1 MMIRKLLF
9 VGALLPVLLFGFVS
23 SPAMAQDDNFG
34 FDEDFAEF
42 EPEVGD
48 DAAEEAAEQAGD
60 GAGEAAAEQAASDA
74 AERATDGATGR
85 SIEQAGGNAGDG
97 VDIDNYVEQ
106 VLASFRQAERLLQG
120 MPNRTRIDLKKA
132 YIAKKRSGMDRI
144 AAKREYKREKKSL
157 SRAQKDFVIGW
168 KTFLSRL
175 DNGAVNAY
183 LVNRWTLFDGPPK
196 MKSYD
201 EARESLKQY
210 LAANVTDTDQL
221 EPALEMW
228 LAGERIPSRPVA
240 TAGSNEAAG
249 GAGPVSKEV
258 VIGDEVGHIGVETP
272 GYSPRAGKSG
282 NSIAITST
290 GNTPGETVNFMLTD
304 GAGTPIP

>member
-23 SPAMAQDDNFG
+23 SPAMAQDDDFG

-144 AAKREYKREKKSL
+144 AAKR
-157 SRAQKDFVIGW
+157 
-168 KTFLSRL
+168 
-175 DNGAVNAY
+175 
-183 LVNRWTLFDGPPK
+183 
-196 MKSYD
+196 
-201 EARESLKQY
+201 
-210 LAANVTDTDQL
+210 
-221 EPALEMW
+221 
-228 LAGERIPSRPVA
+228 
-240 TAGSNEAAG
+240 
-249 GAGPVSKEV
+249 
-258 VIGDEVGHIGVETP
+258 
-272 GYSPRAGKSG
+272 
-282 NSIAITST
+282 
-290 GNTPGETVNFMLTD
+290 
-304 GAGTPIP
+304 